1 MDRIDVLLLEALQQD
16 SSRSIADLAEVCGIS
31 SSACHRRVKSME
43 EAKLICGYAARI
55 DPRRVG
61 LRLLAF
67 VEISLTSQSRDAME
81 RFECEVQSYRD
92 VLDCYLMSGQSD
104 YLLRVAVS
112 DLDQFD
118 MIHRSCLSRLPG
130 VSSMKTSFAIRQVK
144 EFSGYVVRQK

>member
-1 MDRIDVLLLEALQQD
+1 
-16 SSRSIADLAEVCGIS
+16 
-31 SSACHRRVKSME
+31 
-43 EAKLICGYAARI
+43 
-55 DPRRVG
+55 
-61 LRLLAF
+61 
-67 VEISLTSQSRDAME
+67 
-81 RFECEVQSYRD
+81 
-92 VLDCYLMSGQSD
+92 MSGQSD